1 MDIKNTSDLVSFV
14 SERAGITKV
23 KAQDALKAMIHGIA
37 HAVSDNSDGR
47 LNVKDLG
54 VFRKVHRKAR
64 KGVNPKTGES
74 INISAR
80 NTVGFKPSRHMRDS
94 VN

>member
-1 MDIKNTSDLVSFV
+1 MEVKNTGDLVNYI
-14 SERAGITKV
+14 SEKTGLTKA
-23 KAQDALKAMIHGIA
+23 KSTEALKAMVHGIVS
-37 HAVSDNSDGR
+37 AVSAKGDAR

-64 KGVNPKTGES
+64 KGVNPKTGDT
-74 INISAR
+74 INIGAR
-80 NTVGFKPSRHMRDS
+80 NTVGFKPSQSLKDL